1 MKRATALA
9 RVTPLRAKTPLPSVT
24 ELSRT
29 APLGRGKPIRRTA
42 PATMR
47 RWRYT
52 GPTDEVRALLI
63 DRSGG
68 RCEIGATCDGRA
80 VGVDPSH
87 RIAKGM
93 GGSSLASTNAV
104 TAILWAC
111 RACHQHVEDY
121 PEEAYAAGWKVRH
134 GAANPASVPVM
145 ISSFGGGVTVWLN
158 ESGTYS
164 TAAPPAP
171 GVPDGT

>member
-1 MKRATALA
+1 MKRTTPFA
-9 RVTPLRAKTPLPSVT
+9 RVTPLRARTPLTSAT

-29 APLGRGKPIRRTA
+29 APLGRGTPIRRTA

-52 GPTDEVRALLI
+52 GPTDEVREALKK
-63 DRSGG
+63 RSGG
-68 RCEIGATCDGRA
+68 RCEIGAVCGGFA
-80 VGVDPSH
+80 QGVDPSH

-111 RACHQHVEDY
+111 RADHDYVEAH
-121 PEEAYAAGWKVRH
+121 PGESYAAGWKVKH
-134 GAANPASVPVM
+134 GSADPASVPVM
-145 ISSFGGGVTVWLN
+145 IASPGGGVTVFLTPD
-158 ESGTYS
+158 GAYS
-164 TAAPPAP
+164 TAPPE
-171 GVPDGT
+171 VPDGA